1 MEKELIF
8 QILGIPETREEE
20 VVRNAYREILKRTN
34 PEDDPEG
41 FKRLRQAYEEA
52 VRLIS
57 KPETEEEKAALKND
71 VDLWIDRV
79 DQLYQDLFLR
89 PDADRWKEILGDPV
103 CEGLDTGLEA
113 REKMIV
119 FLMDHSN
126 LPHEIW
132 KLIDQVFQ
140 ITADIEAL
148 KEKYPVNF
156 LNYMKYYVENDTFI
170 PYRLFVPREDA
181 LTEGPFNGDGYIN
194 EYLQIKRQVDNR
206 EIEGCLQ
213 KLEDL
218 KGFGIYHPYE
228 DVERLRIYGEEKREE
243 EGRSLA
249 EELLERYE
257 DDTYVQ
263 LYAGQILWAVGEK
276 DRAYGLWK
284 GILERWKDHYM
295 AKYFSVKHLM
305 DQKDFFNARELLI
318 DLLDVNERDEE
329 LISFL
334 HTVNDELIKEFRG
347 MLEEGREDPRFPGN
361 DLKIRLGRC
370 LFQNERMDEAFQVMD
385 SFSPEPSEECKYY
398 NLYAQLLYQVKRYE
412 EALPYLR
419 KWLELVE
426 GLTDDGTLETQR
438 QMKRKPVIHAL
449 ISCCHYE
456 LKEDEEGEK
465 EAELA
470 IKEAANKQDKTKNMH
485 YYANRLLVSKKYEK
499 AVDLCDQLIQEE
511 EGYYPAYLIRQEA
524 CYHMRRAQQVVDD
537 YHKAVRIFAGFY
549 MPYLFATKIFFEYGQ
564 YQDAKGVLDF
574 AHENNVEFSDEMLL
588 YEAKVLR
595 CLSESREDRIR
606 PREILAQLAGKN
618 DKGQC
623 QLEDKSEIEFEKG
636 LLCWNDGEMDRA
648 LSFLNEAIRKNPSR
662 DQYRIVRGH
671 IYLDMKKYE
680 KALAEY
686 RACAKS
692 YQNAPELYYN
702 KGCAHEGLGEIDAAI
717 EAFKKTLTL
726 DDRYRNTNHKLYNI
740 YKVRYNEKNRRED
753 YEQALY
759 YINRRLEI
767 RETASAY
774 FYRAMLYHDSAQEEL
789 SLKDY
794 GKYLEEEKEDFA
806 AYSNMGFCYRALGEY
821 EKALEFFQKA
831 KEVMEK
837 KTDSSRPY
845 YQSGMCYKAMEKYQ
859 EALACFEEGAGI
871 FPEDGSF
878 LEEMGNIYM
887 LLKEYDKAIE
897 AYEKMMP
904 LNSDAYLDLAW
915 VWYEKGKLRK
925 GIRILK
931 NGINK
936 TEDSNKPGLYS
947 DLGDLYFDTLYYN
960 KALKAYQKAIFLEKD
975 PWKLFEYEKHAAQC
989 CYTMGDETKAK
1000 EMAQSAL
1007 DHFHEAGR
1015 DEEDYLAYKATA
1027 IFRTGDLG
1035 WIYLCLGETEKAKE
1049 CFAKMEEMPLCRYCQ
1064 HKKCYESTLWMGRF
1078 YESQGDYERA
1088 AQLMEETLQR
1098 YPDCVQAKE
1107 VLMRLRRKL

>member
-20 VVRNAYREILKRTN
+20 VIRNAYREVLKRTN

-41 FKRLRQAYEEA
+41 FKRLRQASEEA
-52 VRLIS
+52 IRLIS
-57 KPETEEEKAALKND
+57 KPEDGEENKVLKND

-89 PDADRWKEILGDPV
+89 SHADKWKEVLADPV

-140 ITADIEAL
+140 ITSDLEDL

-156 LNYMKYYVENDTFI
+156 LNYMKYYVENETFI
-170 PYRLFVPREDA
+170 PYQLFIPRDGISEERP
-181 LTEGPFNGDGYIN
+181 LNGDGYIN
-194 EYLQIKRQVDNR
+194 EYLQIKRQVDSR
-206 EIEGCLQ
+206 EVQGCLQ

-243 EGRSLA
+243 EGRPLA
-249 EELLERYE
+249 ESLLERYGE
-257 DDTYVQ
+257 DTYVQ
-263 LYAGQILWAVGEK
+263 LYAGQILWGAGEK

-284 GILERWKDHYM
+284 GILEKWKDHYM

-318 DLLDVNERDEE
+318 DLLDVNENDEE
-329 LISFL
+329 LVSFL
-334 HTVNDELIKEFRG
+334 HTINDELITEFKG
-347 MLEEGREDPRFPGN
+347 ILEKGGEDSRFSGN
-361 DLKIRLGRC
+361 DMKIRLGRC
-370 LFQNERMDEAFQVMD
+370 LFQNERMDEAFQVLD

-412 EALPYLR
+412 EALPCLR
-419 KWLELVE
+419 KWLGLVE
-426 GLTDDGTLETQR
+426 GLTEDGTMETRR
-438 QMKRKPVIHAL
+438 QMARKPVIHAL

-456 LKEDEEGEK
+456 LKQEEEGEK

-470 IKEAANKQDKTKNMH
+470 IAESVNRQDKVKNMH
-485 YYANRLLVSKKYEK
+485 YYASRLLSTKKYEK
-499 AVDLCDQLIQEE
+499 AVDLCDQLIKEE

-537 YHKAVRIFAGFY
+537 YHKAVRIYAGFCI
-549 MPYLFATKIFFEYGQ
+549 PYLYAVKIFFEYGQ
-564 YQDAKGVLDF
+564 YKDAKGVLDF
-574 AHENNVEFSDEMLL
+574 AHENKVEFSDEMLL

-595 CLSESREDRIR
+595 CLSESKEDRIR

-623 QLEDKSEIEFEKG
+623 ELEDKSEIEFEKG
-636 LLCWNDGEMDRA
+636 LLCWNDGEIDRA
-648 LSFLNEAIRKNPSR
+648 LFFLNEAIRKNPSR

-692 YQNAPELYYN
+692 YENSPELYYN
-702 KGCAHEGLGEIDAAI
+702 KGCAHEALGEIDAAI
-717 EAFKKTLTL
+717 EAFQKTLTL
-726 DDRYRNTNHKLYNI
+726 DDKYRNTNHKLYNI
-740 YKVRYNEKNRRED
+740 YKVRYNEKSRRKD

-767 RETASAY
+767 RETASAH

-789 SLKDY
+789 SLKEY
-794 GKYLEEEKEDFA
+794 EKYLEEEKEDFA
-806 AYSNMGFCYRALGEY
+806 AYSNMGFCYRALRDY

-837 KTDSSRPY
+837 KTDSTRPY
-845 YQSGMCYKAMEKYQ
+845 YQSGMCYKTMERYQ
-859 EALACFEEGAGI
+859 EALACFEEGAEI

-887 LLKEYDKAIE
+887 LLKDYDKAVE
-897 AYEKMMP
+897 SYEKMKA
-904 LNSDAYLDLAW
+904 LNSDAYLDLAS
-915 VWYEKGKLRK
+915 VWYKKGNLRK

-931 NGINK
+931 NGISK
-936 TEDSNKPGLYS
+936 EEESRKPGLYD
-947 DLGDLYFDTLYYN
+947 DLGDLYYDTLYYK
-960 KALKAYQKAIFLEKD
+960 KALKAYQKAISMEKN
-975 PWKLFEYEKHAAQC
+975 PWKLFGYEKDAAQC
-989 CYTMGDETKAK
+989 CYMMGDYEKAK
-1000 EMAQSAL
+1000 EIAQSAL

-1027 IFRTGDLG
+1027 IFRMGELG
-1035 WIYLCLGETEKAKE
+1035 WIYLCLGEKEKAKE
-1049 CFAKMEEMPLCRYCQ
+1049 SFAKMEEMPLCRYCQ
-1064 HKKCYESTLWMGRF
+1064 HKQCWESSLWMGRF